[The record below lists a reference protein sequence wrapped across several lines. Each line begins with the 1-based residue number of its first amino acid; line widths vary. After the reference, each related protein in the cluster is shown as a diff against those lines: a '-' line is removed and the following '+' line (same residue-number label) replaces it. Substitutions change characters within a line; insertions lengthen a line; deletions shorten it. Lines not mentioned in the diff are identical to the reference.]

1 MLDLEKEYYSDEINI
16 IAGCDEAGR
25 GCLCGPVIAA
35 AVIFP
40 KNYHN
45 ELINDSKKLTPKI
58 REKLYEI
65 ILKDALEVGVGIV
78 EAQEIDRINIY
89 AASRKAMLMALSQ
102 LNNKVD
108 LVLTDAMPL
117 KFNDSKVEPIIK
129 GDAKSLSIAAASI
142 IAKVTRDTILDKY
155 SFIYPKYEF
164 DKHKGYCTKKH
175 LEVIEK
181 YGIIKGFYR
190 ESYAPVRKI
199 LYENIKLF

>member
-78 EAQEIDRINIY
+78 EAQEIDKINIY

-102 LNNKVD
+102 LNNKID

-117 KFNDSKVEPIIK
+117 KFNDSRVEPIIK

-190 ESYAPVRKI
+190 ETYAPVRKV